1 MLSFFRK
8 TRKKVFGE
16 GTLPKYLLYAIGEI
30 LLVMIGILLA
40 LQVNNWN
47 ENRRAKIIERNAL
60 IELLVE
66 FENNKVQFDTVYSKH
81 LEAKRGC
88 LRLQALSEMGYHE
101 SDAESWNAALHD
113 FRKVW
118 TFNPSSSIAHSL
130 ITTANYEKV
139 QNDSLRIL
147 LVGWSDLI
155 EDFQEEEIWARHVM
169 VNLINP
175 FFSKTLPSEITS
187 ADTYPMWVLGR
198 QEFDGTVLSS
208 MEFRNHLALRY
219 TDIMNIE
226 SEAYHVRWSMETII
240 RLIKEELHGAEISHQ
255 DDRQ

>member
-47 ENRRAKIIERNAL
+47 ENRRAKMIERNAL
-60 IELLVE
+60 TELLVE
-66 FENNKVQFDTVYSKH
+66 FEANKEQFDTVLARH
-81 LEAKRGC
+81 LEAKHGC
-88 LRLQALSEMGYHE
+88 LNLQALSERGFHIL
-101 SDAESWNAALHD
+101 DAHSWNTALHN

-118 TFNPSSSIAHSL
+118 TFNPSSSIARSL

-147 LVGWSDLI
+147 LVGWSDLV
-155 EDFQEEEIWARHVM
+155 EDYQEEEIWARHVW
-169 VNLINP
+169 VDQINP
-175 FFSKTLPSEITS
+175 FFSKKLPSSIIATDS
-187 ADTYPMWVLGR
+187 YPMWVLDK
-198 QEFDGTVLSS
+198 EDFDSELLSS
-208 MEFRNHLALRY
+208 MEFRNHLATRY
-219 TDIMNIE
+219 TDLMNIE
-226 SEAYHVRWSMETII
+226 SEAYNVQQNMDKII
-240 RLIKEELHGAEISHQ
+240 RFIKKEVVEE
-255 DDRQ
+255 